1 MMAQFRQPGVGVRCG
16 GTARQRARRH
26 GDGAANSASCR
37 RDLWSSDLST
47 VASAGV
53 TVGLSSLL
61 GASPLTGRAMTS
73 AGGRCG
79 VAWGCCVAAF
89 LVTVVKQQSVSKVAT
104 RGFGYVAR
112 PNYPPSP
119 FSLSVF

>member
-1 MMAQFRQPGVGVRCG
+1 MGVRCG
-16 GTARQRARRH
+16 GTARQRARRQ

-89 LVTVVKQQSVSKVAT
+89 LVHLRQAAIGVEGDSAI
-104 RGFGYVAR
+104 RGFGYVAW